1 MLDKTTDPKEALEI
15 AIKRERAAHQFYAAH
30 AELFEDEATREMFLF
45 LAEEE
50 KQHEAKLQQELDDHY
65 QYEM

>member
-1 MLDKTTDPKEALEI
+1 MLDKTTDPKEAIEI
-15 AIKRERAAHQFYAAH
+15 AIKREHEAYMFYSTH
-30 AELFEDEATREMFLF
+30 AELFDDDATREMFLF

-50 KQHEAKLQQELDDHY
+50 KKHETKLQQELDDHY